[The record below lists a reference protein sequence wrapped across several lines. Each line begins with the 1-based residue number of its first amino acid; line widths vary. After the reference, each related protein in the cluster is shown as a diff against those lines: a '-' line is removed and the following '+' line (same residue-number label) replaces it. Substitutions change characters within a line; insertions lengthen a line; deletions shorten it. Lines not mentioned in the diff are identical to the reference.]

1 MISVIL
7 NAYKRIDFLDYQ
19 INKIQEQTIKPSEI
33 MVWVNNEQSIN
44 LKKKPNV
51 VYCDCSKNL
60 GVWSRFSLALNC
72 QNPYVAIF
80 DDDTFP
86 GKDWFKNC
94 INVMEK
100 HNGLLGSRGVK
111 FSSRDKYFV
120 GEEHGWN
127 NPNEDVKQVD
137 IVGHAWFFKREWLS
151 TFWRELPDLKQ
162 SVFVG
167 EDMHFSYMLQKYLN
181 LKTFVPPHPKDNRKL
196 WGSDPEMAMKV
207 GTDKNSISYNP
218 LRKIEMNEVYLNYL
232 KKGFC
237 INPNL
242 SLKTKGKAK
251 EIKSKISQII
261 KKI

>member
-1 MISVIL
+1 MKFQKVL
-7 NAYKRIDFLDYQ
+7 
-19 INKIQEQTIKPSEI
+19 
-33 MVWVNNEQSIN
+33 
-44 LKKKPNV
+44 
-51 VYCDCSKNL
+51 
-60 GVWSRFSLALNC
+60 
-72 QNPYVAIF
+72 
-80 DDDTFP
+80 
-86 GKDWFKNC
+86 
-94 INVMEK
+94 
-100 HNGLLGSRGVK
+100 
-111 FSSRDKYFV
+111 FSSYYLSSKIK
-120 GEEHGWN
+120 N
-127 NPNEDVKQVD
+127 NCSAFITEKNISQLPNTGVN
-137 IVGHAWFFKREWLS
+137 W
-151 TFWRELPDLKQ
+151 Q

-181 LKTFVPPHPKDNRKL
+181 LKTFVPPHPKDNKKL

-207 GTDKNSISYNP
+207 GTDKNSISYNQ